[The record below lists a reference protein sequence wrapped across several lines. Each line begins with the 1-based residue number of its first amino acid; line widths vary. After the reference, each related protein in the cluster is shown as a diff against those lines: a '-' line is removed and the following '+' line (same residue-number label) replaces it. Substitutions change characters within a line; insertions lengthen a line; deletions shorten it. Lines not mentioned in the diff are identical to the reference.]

1 VNEDSRRRISI
12 TVAISLAAHGAIALA
27 VMLMPVPPL
36 APTLADVEVT
46 LEIHAALD
54 EVALP
59 PPPLEAEPLPLRET
73 LPETRTPG
81 ARSLERPSAWALPRT
96 AIAPTTA
103 TAETSP
109 PEPSTPEALE
119 PTPLPQETEVQR
131 RDRLRRLLDPLAVA
145 RGGVVFDA
153 PSAAAAGT
161 AGPPRRRSAAEIG
174 AELSAS
180 LRSEAMERPNRA
192 RPPPVLRQQPD
203 GSQLY
208 AGHAFSA
215 TISPD
220 GEVHF
225 DDRPNASIGSA
236 GLGLQ
241 GGFDITDAVTR
252 ANGGDPYSS
261 ERAWFMRQTEA
272 LREQLEDAARVRSLA
287 VSMRRLRGRLARVW
301 QDESL
306 GVAQRRRA
314 IFDEWV
320 IVDESGAD
328 GGARALIEQFVRDNL
343 PASDASAYPAD
354 ELRRLNA
361 RRGGASRFAPYE

>member
-1 VNEDSRRRISI
+1 MNEDSGRRISV
-12 TVAISLAAHGAIALA
+12 TVAISLAAHGALALA
-27 VMLMPVPPL
+27 VMLMPRLAPPL
-36 APTLADVEVT
+36 PQVEVT

-59 PPPLEAEPLPLRET
+59 AEPLPPEPLP
-73 LPETRTPG
+73 LPETREEIRAPG
-81 ARSLERPSAWALPRT
+81 VRSVERPSAWAVPST
-96 AIAPTTA
+96 AISPENP
-103 TAETSP
+103 TAEPLPAEAPEPTALP
-109 PEPSTPEALE
+109 PETD
-119 PTPLPQETEVQR
+119 TQR
-131 RDRLRRLLDPLAVA
+131 RERLRHLLDPLAVA
-145 RGGVVFDA
+145 RGGVVYDA
-153 PSAAAAGT
+153 PAATVAGT

-180 LRSEAMERPNRA
+180 LRSEAMERPNRG
-192 RPPPVLRQQPD
+192 RPPPVLRRQAD

-220 GEVHF
+220 GEVQF
-225 DDRPNASIGSA
+225 DDRANASIGAA

-252 ANGGDPYSS
+252 ANGGDPYSA
-261 ERAWFMRQTEA
+261 ERAWFMRHTEA
-272 LREQLEDAARVRSLA
+272 LRDQLEDAARARSLV

-306 GVAQRRRA
+306 SVEQRRRA
-314 IFDEWV
+314 IFDEWA

-328 GGARALIEQFVRDNL
+328 SGARALIEQFVRDNL

-361 RRGGASRFAPYE
+361 RRSGASRFAPYE

>member
-1 VNEDSRRRISI
+1 MNEDSRTRISI
-12 TVAISLAAHGAIALA
+12 TVVISLATHGAIALA
-27 VMLMPVPPL
+27 VMLMPVPRI
-36 APTLADVEVT
+36 APTLQDIELT
-46 LEIHAALD
+46 LEIHAAMD
-54 EVALP
+54 EFAPAPPEPEPTPEEPTPSEAPTRTRELP
-59 PPPLEAEPLPLRET
+59 
-73 LPETRTPG
+73 TPG
-81 ARSLERPSAWALPRT
+81 ARTSTWVVRDD
-96 AIAPTTA
+96 AIAAITPETPTEPA
-103 TAETSP
+103 
-109 PEPSTPEALE
+109 EPSTPAAL
-119 PTPLPQETEVQR
+119 PVETDAQR
-131 RDRLRRLLDPLAVA
+131 LARLRMLLDPMAVA

-153 PSAAAAGT
+153 PTGATAGSAA
-161 AGPPRRRSAAEIG
+161 PPRRRSAAEIG

-180 LRSEAMERPNRA
+180 LRRDAMERPNRG
-192 RPPPVLRQQPD
+192 RPPPVLRRQPD

-225 DDRPNASIGSA
+225 ADRPNASIGSA

-252 ANGGDPYSS
+252 ANGGDPYSA

-287 VSMRRLRGRLARVW
+287 VSLRRLRGRLMRVW
-301 QDESL
+301 QDDARTVE
-306 GVAQRRRA
+306 QRRRA

-320 IVDESGAD
+320 VVDESGAD
-328 GGARALIEQFVRDNL
+328 GGARALIVQFVRDNL
-343 PASDASAYPAD
+343 PATDASAYPAD

-361 RRGGASRFAPYE
+361 RRNGTARFAPYK

>member
-1 VNEDSRRRISI
+1 MNEDSRRRISI

-59 PPPLEAEPLPLRET
+59 PPPLEPEPLPLRET

-96 AIAPTTA
+96 AIVTA
-103 TAETSP
+103 TSTPET
-109 PEPSTPEALE
+109 STPEALE

-343 PASDASAYPAD
+343 PASDPSAYPAD

-361 RRGGASRFAPYE
+361 RRSGAARFAPYE